1 MKPKNK
7 AAQALRALA
16 KPKNMARPSHLAR
29 KAALA
34 MWEKRRAAALV

>member
-1 MKPKNK
+1 MKKKPKNK

-16 KPKNMARPSHLAR
+16 DPKNMARSPEQAR

-34 MWEKRRAAALV
+34 RWKKK